1 MATDYTE
8 SSEVFVKKDKY
19 SNLCLENYVKVME
32 KIYTKKDMIPI
43 LLIEMMDRDNR
54 IRMTLDELSEK
65 LSYPKTSLSSY
76 FGKLK
81 KMDFIKRVRN
91 GEYMINP
98 SISYKGSRMDR
109 ESLLTEYIAVGVKKG
124 DKKDHKK
131 DNEKR

>member
-1 MATDYTE
+1 
-8 SSEVFVKKDKY
+8 
-19 SNLCLENYVKVME
+19 ME